1 MHTHGLGAC
10 FKHLGA
16 EIVALT
22 YRSFTGFPCKSLDT
36 YEPPGFCQRSPY
48 IFHAV
53 VTPVAFFAA
62 GHRSMFKQELAAP
75 DVAHRKLFRR
85 VAGPPAGMDWS
96 RPWHEILHDWN
107 VQVSV
112 FCGPIRHET
121 LVKNTFGTTLEK
133 LFIMRLSLVGCACK
147 VTIGGEISCY
157 KCTAA
162 WQQHKDC
169 SRSRIGNTESSD
181 QSSGLQIVLLVHH
194 GRGRLGRY
202 PGILVL
208 IWRRIFEVNLT
219 QSLAT
224 YPKVGTVF

>member
-1 MHTHGLGAC
+1 
-10 FKHLGA
+10 
-16 EIVALT
+16 
-22 YRSFTGFPCKSLDT
+22 
-36 YEPPGFCQRSPY
+36 
-48 IFHAV
+48 
-53 VTPVAFFAA
+53 
-62 GHRSMFKQELAAP
+62 MFKQELAAP

-112 FCGPIRHET
+112 FCGPSRHET
-121 LVKNTFGTTLEK
+121 LVKNTFGTTLK
-133 LFIMRLSLVGCACK
+133 SCSLC
-147 VTIGGEISCY
+147 GGEISCY

-202 PGILVL
+202 PGILVS

-224 YPKVGTVF
+224 YPKVGTIS